1 MAAPCCPPGSHG
13 PLPPDDVE
21 LKGWWERKADLDC
34 YFTGEKGKLSMIIL
48 AFSDVFGP
56 MSGKHRRVC
65 DQMASAIHGSLI
77 CLPDLFEGEPL
88 CPDFCDSSLPK
99 LRLFLYV
106 PLLLYRIRY
115 RHGWEQMLPKI
126 QGLLNS
132 FQSADSD
139 DSAVPI
145 SCFGFCFGAY
155 LAVKGS
161 ALGAFRASVGF
172 HPSLVV
178 GRLQCSPHGQG
189 HADLAREVKCPQMM
203 LPAGN
208 DDAAVKPNGEFM
220 TLVTAAFPSSRSVC
234 FDQMLHG
241 WVNRGAEDPMVPQ
254 AAGGES
260 VSEAQASALK
270 LAAEFLQAH
279 GAS

>member
-1 MAAPCCPPGSHG
+1 M
-13 PLPPDDVE
+13 PPDDVE

-34 YFTGEKGKLSMIIL
+34 YFTGEKGKPSMIIL

-88 CPDFCDSSLPK
+88 CPDFCDSSLPN

-178 GRLQCSPHGQG
+178 GRLQFSPHGQG

-220 TLVTAAFPSSRSVC
+220 TLVTAAFPSSRSEC